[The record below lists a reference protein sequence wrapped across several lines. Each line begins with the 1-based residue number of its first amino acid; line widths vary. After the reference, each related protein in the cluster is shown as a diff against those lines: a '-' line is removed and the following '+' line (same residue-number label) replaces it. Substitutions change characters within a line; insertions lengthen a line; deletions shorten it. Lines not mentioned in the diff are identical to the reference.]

1 MSYFFFFKQKTA
13 YEMRIS
19 DWSSDV
25 CSSDLREPRGNP
37 ADFTGDQF
45 IAEDRDDA
53 RQRAHPAQAFAARSF
68 AAPAHRLG
76 PGEGADD
83 RGERFGQHNAGRA
96 AGTLDHSEIHAVAVF
111 EPVLGQHYLA
121 QAAFEPPRRPAGAR
135 NLSCLACP
143 DGAVRKN

>member
-53 RQRAHPAQAFAARSF
+53 RQRAHPAQAFAARAF

-83 RGERFGQHNAGRA
+83 RGDRFGQHIAGRA
-96 AGTLDHSEIHAVAVF
+96 AGTPALGRASGRARVCQSVWISVVAVQ
-111 EPVLGQHYLA
+111 LKKKKQTH
-121 QAAFEPPRRPAGAR
+121 
-135 NLSCLACP
+135 
-143 DGAVRKN
+143 

>member
-53 RQRAHPAQAFAARSF
+53 RQRAHPAQAFAARAF

-83 RGERFGQHNAGRA
+83 RGDRFGQHIAGRA
-96 AGTLDHSEIHAVAVF
+96 AGTLAIGRA
-111 EPVLGQHYLA
+111 
-121 QAAFEPPRRPAGAR
+121 
-135 NLSCLACP
+135 SCRERVCQY
-143 DGAVRKN
+143 V